1 MSQATR
7 NQEPGLYAKLGLTLK
22 IELAEQ
28 PLKFVPNEH
37 ALHFKFVSEVFVLY
51 LILAWCKIRRL
62 TLWPLIGHPFISP
75 SRNVLKMPY

>member
-1 MSQATR
+1 MSQANR

-37 ALHFKFVSEVFVLY
+37 ALHFKFVLCLKY
-51 LILAWCKIRRL
+51 LFCI
-62 TLWPLIGHPFISP
+62 
-75 SRNVLKMPY
+75 